1 MKLSI
6 PPEIDQEEIDAVIK
20 VLKSKKLSALSG
32 RQIKRFEKQFA
43 RYCGTKY
50 AIAVNSGT
58 AAIHVA
64 LASLNVGP
72 GDEVIVPP
80 YTFVATVTPILHQN
94 AIPIFADIDK
104 KTYCIDPSNVEKK
117 ITDKTVGIIPV
128 HLFGHPAE
136 MDTLLEI
143 AEKHNLFVLEDA
155 CQAHG
160 AEYKGKK
167 VGSIGVAGCFSFFE
181 SKNMMTGEGGIITT
195 NSEELMEQARLVRHH
210 GEPAQYRYKR
220 LGYNFRMTEIQAALG
235 QVQLKKLD
243 KFNEIRIRWGKYLNE
258 KLEPLEGI
266 QIPYVAPRVRHVYH
280 VYAPLLDA
288 DTLGISNNKFMEKL
302 QSVLPF
308 IRPIY
313 PDPLYT
319 EPIFIEKNTYKNKCP
334 FSCPFYNKKIDYSK
348 ISLPVVEE
356 ICQKIIGLPTMP
368 GISEKLLDE
377 VINTIKKIISEI
389 KIN

>member
-1 MKLSI
+1 MSI

-167 VGSIGVAGCFSFFE
+167 VGSIGVAG
-181 SKNMMTGEGGIITT
+181 
-195 NSEELMEQARLVRHH
+195 
-210 GEPAQYRYKR
+210 
-220 LGYNFRMTEIQAALG
+220 
-235 QVQLKKLD
+235 
-243 KFNEIRIRWGKYLNE
+243 
-258 KLEPLEGI
+258 
-266 QIPYVAPRVRHVYH
+266 
-280 VYAPLLDA
+280 
-288 DTLGISNNKFMEKL
+288 
-302 QSVLPF
+302 
-308 IRPIY
+308 
-313 PDPLYT
+313 
-319 EPIFIEKNTYKNKCP
+319 
-334 FSCPFYNKKIDYSK
+334 
-348 ISLPVVEE
+348 
-356 ICQKIIGLPTMP
+356 
-368 GISEKLLDE
+368 
-377 VINTIKKIISEI
+377 
-389 KIN
+389 